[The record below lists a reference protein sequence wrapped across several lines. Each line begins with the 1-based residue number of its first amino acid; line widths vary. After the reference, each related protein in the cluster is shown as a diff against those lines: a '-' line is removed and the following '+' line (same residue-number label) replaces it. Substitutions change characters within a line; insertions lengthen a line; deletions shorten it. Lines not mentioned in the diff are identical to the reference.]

1 MDFILGCFTILCFVG
16 WILNIVKLLNMCG
29 DTLVL
34 ALRVLGIFF
43 PPLGAFL
50 GFL

>member
-1 MDFILGCFTILCFVG
+1 MCTIICFVG

-34 ALRVLGIFF
+34 ALRVVGIFF
-43 PPLGAFL
+43 PPLGAIL
-50 GFL
+50 GAL